1 MAQLRKNELAA
12 LGLVNREPMHG
23 YALTQAIQHL
33 GLEQWTTVSR
43 SSIYAA
49 LRRLAREG
57 AVSITHE
64 REGNAPERTVYHIT
78 AAGRSLLLEILRE
91 AVSYIGP
98 EDRYFYLGMAFAEA
112 LPMGEILDLLARR
125 LRQLTEGMLH
135 EIKDHED
142 VISSGRCPNQLS
154 IMTQGG
160 IRHHEIEIDICS
172 QLLDMYRSRQGDL
185 DVDRLSRHGGRN
197 GESS

>member
-1 MAQLRKNELAA
+1 MAQPRKNELAA

-23 YALTQAIQHL
+23 YGLTQAIQHM

-57 AVSITHE
+57 AVSISHE

-78 AAGRSLLLEILRE
+78 PAGREMLHEILRE
-91 AVSYIGP
+91 SLAYVGP
-98 EDRYFYLGMAFAEA
+98 EDRYFYLGVAFADA
-112 LPMGEILDLLARR
+112 LPADEVVHVLEQRVRCLNEGLCREKMDCARLADAAP
-125 LRQLTEGMLH
+125 T
-135 EIKDHED
+135 
-142 VISSGRCPNQLS
+142 PNRFA

-160 IRHHEIEIDICS
+160 VRHFEVEIHVCS
-172 QLLDMYRSRQGDL
+172 QLMELFRIGSTHSESAPR
-185 DVDRLSRHGGRN
+185 RLP
-197 GESS
+197 